1 MPTSRR
7 LSRGWDDLGPWLVG
21 VVVMAGIVVGVI
33 VMAGI
38 T

>member
-7 LSRGWDDLGPWLVG
+7 LSRGWDDLRPGLG
-21 VVVMAGIVVGVI
+21 MIVMMAVI

-38 T
+38 A